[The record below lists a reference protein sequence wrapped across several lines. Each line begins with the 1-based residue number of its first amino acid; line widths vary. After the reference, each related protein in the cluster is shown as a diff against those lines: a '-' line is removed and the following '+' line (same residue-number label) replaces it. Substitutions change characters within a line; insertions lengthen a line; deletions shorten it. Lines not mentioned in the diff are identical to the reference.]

1 MATISDVIEGFLKEL
16 IRQSQ
21 GQAVEIQRN
30 EIAKHFDC
38 APSQINYVLTTRFSV
53 QHGYIIESQ
62 RGGGGYIKI
71 MRLRPEGNP
80 SVHQILMDEIGE
92 KVTKTQAIRLTR
104 ALHEQ
109 HLISERE
116 ARLMRAATSDVALA
130 SPLNNRDHMR
140 ARVLKA
146 MLSALIQ

>member
-1 MATISDVIEGFLKEL
+1 MATISDVIESFLKEL

-53 QHGYIIESQ
+53 QHGYTIESQ

-71 MRLRPEGNP
+71 MRLRPERNP
-80 SVHQILMDEIGE
+80 SVHQILMEEIRDN
-92 KVTKTQAIRLTR
+92 VTKTQAVRLIR
-104 ALHEQ
+104 ALQEQ
-109 HLISERE
+109 NLINDRE
-116 ARLMRAATSDVALA
+116 ARLMRAATSDVVLA
-130 SPLNNRDHMR
+130 SPLNNRDYMR
-140 ARVLKA
+140 SRILKA
-146 MLSALIQ
+146 MLSALIH